1 MGKFNLY
8 ECDTVEEVRQ
18 LIYLGH
24 NIDGD
29 GKRNS
34 PIHCACERGN
44 FKVFKTLYELGAKTN
59 ESSSRLLT
67 TTILSKNTDKI
78 VKYLIDNDVK
88 TRNCLKERHVIYAL
102 RENKVDIAKYIINN
116 INPNMVID
124 FNKSYRKHKKWE
136 EPAYIIRDLCANDQ
150 NLTNTRCTEALE
162 YILQNGADPN
172 RDISGYDDAYCVF
185 KGKFPLVKAAIY
197 GFVEGVQLLIK
208 YGATIHENTIHAI
221 IAGCNN
227 DYSDGYIHK
236 VSTASIE
243 ECIRL
248 IMNNSKLNI
257 NQINSKFHNKT
268 PLMCAFKSSSQY
280 VKMLI
285 NMGAD
290 ILAKDSKGRTVLM
303 HYCKGHDDLPIEL
316 IINRET
322 IHIKD
327 NKGKTAL
334 AHACSN
340 FDKKIIN
347 ILLDFGLNPNIQDNM
362 GNTPIMQSG
371 FIKWMTYSEY
381 HYDSIKDI
389 ILTFI
394 KVGCNINIKNKKG
407 STLLRLML
415 NNPKV
420 KPIYINLLKSLG
432 ATYY

>member
-8 ECDTVEEVRQ
+8 ECNTVEEVNQ
-18 LIYLGH
+18 LISLGH
-24 NIDGD
+24 NIDGN
-29 GKRNS
+29 GKRND
-34 PIHCACERGN
+34 PLYCACERGN
-44 FKVFKTLYELGAKTN
+44 FEVFKTLYELGAKTN
-59 ESSSRLLT
+59 NSSSRLLIT
-67 TTILSKNTDKI
+67 CLFNKNTDQI
-78 VKYLIDNDVK
+78 VKYLIDNDIK
-88 TRNCLKERHVIYAL
+88 TKNCLKERHVIYAL
-102 RENKVDIAKYIINN
+102 IENKVEIAKYIINN

-136 EPAYIIRDLCANDQ
+136 EPAYIIRDLCDDRN
-150 NLTNTRCTEALE
+150 CTEALE

-172 RDISGYDDAYCVF
+172 LDISGYDDAYCVF
-185 KGKFPLVKAAIY
+185 KGKLPLVRAAIY
-197 GFVEGVQLLIK
+197 GFVDGVQLLIK

-221 IAGCNN
+221 IAGCYN

-268 PLMCAFKSSSQY
+268 PLMYAFKSSSRY

-290 ILAKDSKGRTVLM
+290 ILARDSKGRTVLM
-303 HYCKGHDDLPIEL
+303 HYCKGYDDLPIEL
-316 IINRET
+316 ITNSET
-322 IHIKD
+322 INVKD

-334 AHACSN
+334 AHACNS
-340 FDKKIIN
+340 DKRSIN
-347 ILLDFGLNPNIQDNM
+347 ALLDLGINPNIQDNM

-371 FIKWMTYSEY
+371 FIKWMTYSESD
-381 HYDSIKDI
+381 YDSIKDI
-389 ILTFI
+389 INKFI
-394 KVGCNINIKNKKG
+394 KAGCNINIKNKTG

-420 KPIYINLLKSLG
+420 KSIYINLLKSLG
-432 ATYY
+432 AKYY